1 MSNSRGGSRPG
12 AGRPKSEETKLVRVP
27 VGAES
32 LVKHLIS
39 VYKNFDSDD
48 ISDVV
53 ADVLHRASRY
63 PELES
68 QAVLLQFAD
77 LNFCHSRRLGQ
88 HLMNIH
94 GVIVEKMD

>member
-1 MSNSRGGSRPG
+1 MSNRGGVRVG
-12 AGRPKSEETKLVRVP
+12 AGRPKSEQTKLVRVP

-39 VYKNFDSDD
+39 VYKNYDSDD
-48 ISDVV
+48 ISWIVS
-53 ADVLHRASRY
+53 DVLERAGRY

-77 LNFCHSRRLGQ
+77 LNFSHTRRLSQ
-88 HLMNIH
+88 HLIGIH